1 MCEILTLSPDFVASY
16 LRDLVV
22 PVWIGLSDRL
32 HEGRFAWSDGVNPVL
47 YTNWADKDSIP
58 VPPPTS
64 TPCPSGYIT
73 WYSSCYKL
81 VSEPKSWEEAQQACV
96 KEGGNLASVD
106 MSYDQTDAWIGL
118 RRLVL
123 PHSLMS
129 VTNVKQNSSLAPLLQ
144 AGSDSYKWS
153 DGWPVFFTHWG
164 PGEPTDHE
172 GEGCNCVEMYH
183 DGTWND
189 NNCVQKRGFVCRHRQ
204 CRFTSFR
211 QTLKPFLSR
220 HGFIS

>member
-1 MCEILTLSPDFVASY
+1 

-32 HEGRFAWSDGVNPVL
+32 HEGKFAWSDGVSPVL
-47 YTNWADKDSIP
+47 YTNWADKEPNNADASSIP

-64 TPCPSGYIT
+64 TPCSSGYIT

-81 VSEPKSWEEAQQACV
+81 VSEPKPWEEAQQACV

-106 MSYDQTDAWIGL
+106 MSYDQAFISAAVQQGKTDAWIGL
-118 RRLVL
+118 RRL
-123 PHSLMS
+123 
-129 VTNVKQNSSLAPLLQ
+129 

-164 PGEPTDHE
+164 PGEPTNHE
-172 GEGCNCVEMYH
+172 GEGCVSMH
-183 DGTWND
+183 APSHFIQGTWND
-189 NNCVQKRGFVCRHRQ
+189 TACAAA
-204 CRFTSFR
+204 
-211 QTLKPFLSR
+211 KPYICKITKGKADKR
-220 HGFIS
+220 HGRTKSVL